1 MLGFKSKKTAT
12 DQLIPEGGPNRRTTL
27 TKVHPIHFPRHRS
40 EQKNGGKAPSQA
52 GPLERKTTPSRP
64 HRIDTIAPEVAEEI
78 RRRLID
84 QETAFQQKSAGKTF
98 SSLWAHSCRVG
109 QIARRIARM
118 EGWDEELSL
127 LSGLLHDVGKFA
139 FGTHHD
145 GDIPEE
151 RNAVRFLESLL
162 SGTPYERWISEIRQ
176 AVLSTYLDG
185 DPTNDL
191 GRAVYDA
198 DCLDKLGNMGVV
210 QFFVK
215 KALRRSFLDND
226 MMIRTSIELTY
237 AHHAP
242 HILKT
247 ATGRSLALDRSL
259 RTRRFYIELLEE
271 WAELG
276 LGEFTIVE
284 EEIAGIECIFVA
296 PTQCSCGGEVSL
308 ESDIL
313 DSVKCRSAFV
323 THRCDACGLEKTY
336 SFCLPNINGL
346 PPRPRPHGAA

>member
-1 MLGFKSKKTAT
+1 MPGFKPKKIAT
-12 DQLIPEGGPNRRTTL
+12 NSLIPDEGRDRRPTL
-27 TKVHPIHFPRHRS
+27 TKVHSIQFPRHRS
-40 EQKNGGKAPSQA
+40 RKKNGGKDPNQA
-52 GPLERKTTPSRP
+52 GPLERQTTPNLLYRTE
-64 HRIDTIAPEVAEEI
+64 TIAPGVAEEI

-84 QETAFQQKSAGKTF
+84 QETAFQRKSAGETF

-109 QIARRIARM
+109 RIARRIARM
-118 EGWDEELSL
+118 EGWDEEPAL
-127 LSGLLHDVGKFA
+127 LAGLLHDAGKFA

-151 RNAVRFLESLL
+151 RNAVRFMESLL
-162 SGTPYERWISEIRQ
+162 SGTPYERWIPEVRQ
-176 AVLSTYLDG
+176 AILSTYLEG
-185 DPTNDL
+185 DPTNES

-242 HILKT
+242 HTLKT
-247 ATGRSLALDRSL
+247 PTGRILARDRCL
-259 RTRRFYIELLEE
+259 RTRRFYAELLEE
-271 WAELG
+271 WAALG
-276 LGEFTIVE
+276 LGEFKIVA
-284 EEIAGIECIFVA
+284 EEIAGIECIFVV
-296 PTQCSCGGEVSL
+296 PTRCSCGGAVSP

-313 DSVKCRSAFV
+313 DSVKCRSAVV
-323 THRCDACGLEKTY
+323 THRCDACGIEKTY
-336 SFCLPNINGL
+336 SFCLPNLKGL
-346 PPRPRPHGAA
+346 PPKMNTE